1 MTLEHRG
8 WDTLPPDH
16 PARHGMEDRRFL
28 LIHARWWEDQ
38 FAALKDMADE

>member
-1 MTLEHRG
+1 
-8 WDTLPPDH
+8 
-16 PARHGMEDRRFL
+16 MEDRRFL